1 MFNLIPREGKFF
13 DLFRDSANLIVEG
26 SVELRELLKDL
37 KQAEDRTHKIKALE
51 HRADEVTHQAI
62 DLLHKTFITPM
73 DRDDIHWLVTRM
85 DDIMD
90 YLEEASIKVS
100 MYGITKVNPEVNRLA
115 DLCVQSA
122 EAVGKAVQHLENLKN
137 PSEIVKTCVDINR
150 LENEADQVLREG
162 LAKLFREENDLKQL
176 IKLKEVMESL
186 ENATDRCED
195 VANIIEGIVLEYA

>member
-13 DLFRDSANLIVEG
+13 DLFRESADLIVEG
-26 SVELRELLKDL
+26 SVELRSLMTDL
-37 KQAEDRTHKIKALE
+37 KHAEDRSHKIKAIE
-51 HRADEVTHQAI
+51 HRADEVAHQAI
-62 DLLHKTFITPM
+62 ELLHKTFITPM

-90 YLEEASIKVS
+90 YVEDASVKIS
-100 MYGITKVNPEVNRLA
+100 MYGITKVTPEVIRLA

-122 EAVGKAVQHLENLKN
+122 EEVRKAVQNLDNLKK
-137 PSEIVKTCVDINR
+137 PAEIIKTCVEINR
-150 LENEADQVLREG
+150 LENEADQALREG
-162 LAKLFREENDLKQL
+162 LAKLFSEEGDIKQL